1 MKPTLVSVVIPAY
14 NAMDHIDEQLAAL
27 ASQDYDGEF
36 EVIVSDN
43 GSTDGLAQFIENHPA
58 IDALSLQ
65 LVDASEARGGGYA
78 RNVGVAASR
87 GDFIAFCDAD
97 DRVHPSWLT
106 AITRAAENSDA
117 VGGVVETTS
126 INSPE
131 VATWRRFTTETQF
144 GSNDFLPYG
153 ITCTFGI
160 WRTAFD
166 AIEGFDLRYVSSG
179 EDIDLSWRLQLAG
192 MTLAHAPDAVVAY
205 RLRGTYRGTWN
216 QTRTYGI
223 ATAQLYSRFRDHG
236 QKRTAPRELAATVLA
251 LAIFNPLVPQR
262 ICPMPRG
269 RWFVHAGNLV
279 GKIQGSIK
287 HRVLYI

>member
-14 NAMDHIDEQLAAL
+14 NAMEHIDEQLTAL

-43 GSTDGLAQFIENHPA
+43 RSTDGLAQFIANHPA
-58 IDALSLQ
+58 TDALSLQ
-65 LVDASEARGGGYA
+65 VVNASEARGGGYA

-126 INSPE
+126 INSAE
-131 VATWRRFTTETQF
+131 VATWRTFTTETQF

-160 WRTAFD
+160 WRAAFD
-166 AIEGFDLRYVSSG
+166 VIDGFDLRYVNSG

-205 RLRGTYRGTWN
+205 RLRSTYRGTWN
-216 QTRTYGI
+216 QTRAYGI

-236 QKRTAPRELAATVLA
+236 QKRTAPRELALTVLA
-251 LAIFNPLVPQR
+251 LLIFNPLIPQR

-279 GKIQGSIK
+279 GKIQGSVK